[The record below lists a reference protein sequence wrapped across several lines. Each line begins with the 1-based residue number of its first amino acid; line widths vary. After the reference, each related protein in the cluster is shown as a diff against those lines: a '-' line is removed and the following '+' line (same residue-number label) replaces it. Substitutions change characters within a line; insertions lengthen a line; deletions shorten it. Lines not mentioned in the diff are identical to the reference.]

1 MTYQAQYKSPGYL
14 EARAW
19 PCRHAGYFRPD
30 GSSIHDCGISFIDKV
45 TQQETPRVGSSVG
58 IQGDKNAGTLGGF
71 VTLTHGD
78 VAHRGFSTNYRVV
91 RPPDNSHFLESLD
104 RFGSSPARSLAQKIT
119 IESPARIDTDAA
131 ANEISNRL
139 NALEITKTELS
150 TRLHRESAGQT
161 PSSWDLDEVSS
172 SCLEKNV
179 VELWTGLSLNSE
191 AAEKKY
197 FGPNYMFSAP
207 GDYLPDKWSKPF
219 PPIVQSG
226 DKPLDR
232 FGALE
237 EGEYC
242 VKKGRTTGLTAGFVI
257 CLDDANPKSQHI
269 VLQT

>member
-1 MTYQAQYKSPGYL
+1 MSSHDLPGPVQVVISRPGYL

-161 PSSWDLDEVSS
+161 PSSWDLDEVSRYQRAIEDLS
-172 SCLEKNV
+172 LQRRAVEKMPHTLGEV
-179 VELWTGLSLNSE
+179 KFVSGKERGGVMDWAFVELRS
-191 AAEKKY
+191 
-197 FGPNYMFSAP
+197 
-207 GDYLPDKWSKPF
+207 
-219 PPIVQSG
+219 
-226 DKPLDR
+226 
-232 FGALE
+232 
-237 EGEYC
+237 C
-242 VKKGRTTGLTAGFVI
+242 
-257 CLDDANPKSQHI
+257 
-269 VLQT
+269 